1 MINLL
6 SKYLFILTALVSLSF
21 FSVMSNAE
29 DVSTR
34 LKHTIS
40 KGSGDINLLLAQG
53 NKAISPVFLETIR
66 LQNNGMLMLGV
77 DINEASS
84 GSEKSTSQ
92 GVAVEHLTLTVMT
105 DEDTYIFTDFST
117 KTQCSLA
124 KINSEN
130 RQFYYTL
137 LGRTGSN
144 SITGS
149 NLDGTSFDD
158 TLKIPVNNDLS
169 SALSI
174 HLDIQFLETNES
186 LGDPEAFYDYSAGF
200 EDLALLTSAD
210 VEFLDTQAAGREEAP
225 LVVLIDSP
233 TSVFSNIY
241 YPSSTSFYLVGY
253 EDQYPQLGDYDFNDL
268 VVAYRV
274 NFGLN
279 EELKVITISAE
290 GYLIARGGIY
300 DHSWHL
306 RIALPEGSQA
316 NGTYQLYIPPGS
328 SSGSEL
334 IKYIDTSSGLDITLF
349 NNTTS
354 LFYDSASSFTNTLWD
369 SEHVLGY
376 KFSFEITLSN
386 PIDLAEMGQAPF
398 DPYLFVHDTN
408 LEIHLQGN
416 LPVMAESDNI
426 SKGLTSFSDE
436 NGYPFALVFPEDWQ
450 FPNEY
455 VDIGAAYP
463 QLLEYIQSNRESKVD
478 WYKNGVASGITK
490 HKKVDWAW

>member
-6 SKYLFILTALVSLSF
+6 IRYLFVFTSLVSIPL
-21 FSVMSNAE
+21 FSVAANAE
-29 DVSTR
+29 EESTK
-34 LKHTIS
+34 LKHAIS
-40 KGSGDINLLLAQG
+40 QGSGDINLLLAQG
-53 NKAISPVFLETIR
+53 NKAISPAVLEALR
-66 LQNNGMLMLGV
+66 LQNNGLLMLGV

-84 GSEKSTSQ
+84 GSEKATSQ
-92 GVAVEHLTLTVMT
+92 GVAVEHLTLTVIT
-105 DEDTYIFTDFST
+105 DQDTYIFTDFST
-117 KTQCSLA
+117 KTKCSLA

-158 TLKIPVNNDLS
+158 TLKIPVNIDLS
-169 SALSI
+169 TALSI
-174 HLDIQFLETNES
+174 HLDIQLLETNED
-186 LGDPEAFYDYSAGF
+186 LGDPEEFCDYSAGF
-200 EDLALLTSAD
+200 EDLALLTSSD
-210 VEFLDTQAAGREEAP
+210 VDFLDTQAAGREDAP
-225 LVVLIDSP
+225 LVVLSDNP
-233 TSVFSNIY
+233 TSVASTVY
-241 YPSSTSFYLVGY
+241 YPSSTSYYLVGY
-253 EDQYPQLGDYDFNDL
+253 EDQYPHLGDYDFNDL

-279 EELKVITISAE
+279 EEFEVITISAE
-290 GYLIARGGIY
+290 GYLIARGGSY

-316 NGTYQLYIPPGS
+316 DGSYQLYIPPGG

-334 IKYIDTSSGLDITLF
+334 IQYIDTSSGLDITLF

-354 LFYDSASSFTNTLWD
+354 LFYDPASSFTNTIWD
-369 SEHVLGY
+369 SEHILGH

-386 PIDLAEMGQAPF
+386 PVALEDMAQAPF
-398 DPYLFVHDTN
+398 DPYLYVHNTN
-408 LEIHLQGN
+408 LEIHLEGKS
-416 LPVMAESDNI
+416 PVMPDSDNI

-450 FPNEY
+450 YPNEY
-455 VDIGAAYP
+455 VDIGEAYP
-463 QLLEYIQSNRESKVD
+463 KLIEYIQSNRQIQVD
-478 WYKNGVASGITK
+478 WYKNGVPSGITK
-490 HKKVDWAW
+490 HKKADWAW